1 MIFLKAGIEM
11 KEYKAGIY
19 LRLSREHAEENN
31 SIEAQREITT
41 NYAINN
47 GFKIVKEY
55 QDNGYSGI
63 LNSRPALN
71 EMMIDISRGIINMV
85 IVKDISRL
93 TRNKNKTGWYTEIFF
108 PDNDVRFIS
117 VTEFIDSGERYE
129 IDDTIMLR
137 GIANQY
143 YLTDISK
150 KIIANKKT
158 MKDAGQY
165 VEAHVPYGYK
175 LLEEDKHKI
184 VIDEKV
190 AEVIRL
196 IYDMYIDGKT
206 GMQIAKYLNSKK
218 KRTPSQYLKMK
229 NASTRWSGETI
240 NDILSNPFYSGDT
253 VVNKYI
259 TNYMT
264 KTCKKNKD
272 RSTWIIKE
280 NTHEPIILKEKYKR
294 VQEIKKGKRG
304 KNAIKYEFLLKDLLY
319 CGHCKHKLQYKLYKS
334 ADKTRYLYDS
344 SGFVCGIVYKK
355 KYLCKNK
362 TFVNEKHINSII
374 IEKVKERLS
383 QIKVDKATNK
393 IVDYFKEN
401 SEETKELNKYKNE
414 VQKLDRKKMV
424 LYRKKCEQY
433 ITENEFKEEYTKIK
447 EEISNYQ
454 KKIEKLEKNNNNSIN
469 EKRIKEII
477 NEFQKGKDI
486 NNEFLKE
493 IINRIEVYSNNQ
505 INIIFNL

>member
-1 MIFLKAGIEM
+1 
-11 KEYKAGIY
+11 
-19 LRLSREHAEENN
+19 
-31 SIEAQREITT
+31 
-41 NYAINN
+41 
-47 GFKIVKEY
+47 
-55 QDNGYSGI
+55 
-63 LNSRPALN
+63 
-71 EMMIDISRGIINMV
+71 
-85 IVKDISRL
+85 
-93 TRNKNKTGWYTEIFF
+93 
-108 PDNDVRFIS
+108 
-117 VTEFIDSGERYE
+117 
-129 IDDTIMLR
+129 
-137 GIANQY
+137 
-143 YLTDISK
+143 
-150 KIIANKKT
+150 
-158 MKDAGQY
+158 
-165 VEAHVPYGYK
+165 
-175 LLEEDKHKI
+175 
-184 VIDEKV
+184 
-190 AEVIRL
+190 
-196 IYDMYIDGKT
+196 MYIDGKT
-206 GMQIAKYLNSKK
+206 GTQIAQYLNSKR

-229 NASTRWSGETI
+229 NASTRWSQETI

-280 NTHEPIILKEKYKR
+280 NTHEPIILKEKYKK

-304 KNAIKYEFLLKDLLY
+304 KNTTKYEILLKDLLY

-355 KYLCKNK
+355 KHLCKNK

-454 KKIEKLEKNNNNSIN
+454 KKIEKLEENNNNSIN

-505 INIIFNL
+505 INLIFNL

>member
-1 MIFLKAGIEM
+1 M
-11 KEYKAGIY
+11 KEYRAGIY

-41 NYAINN
+41 NHAIKN

-63 LNSRPALN
+63 LDSRPALN
-71 EMMIDISRGIINMV
+71 EMMIDISRGLINMV

-150 KIIANKKT
+150 KIRANKKA

-165 VEAHVPYGYK
+165 VEAHAPYGYK

-190 AEVIRL
+190 ADVIRI

-206 GMQIAKYLNSKK
+206 GTQIAQYLNSKR

-229 NASTRWSGETI
+229 NASTRWSQETI

-280 NTHEPIILKEKYKR
+280 NTHEPIFLKEKYKK
-294 VQEIKKGKRG
+294 VQEIKKRKRG
-304 KNAIKYEFLLKDLLY
+304 KKATKYEFLLKDLLY

-355 KYLCKNK
+355 KHLCKNK

-374 IEKVKERLS
+374 SEKVKERLS

-414 VQKLDRKKMV
+414 VQKLDRKKMI

-454 KKIEKLEKNNNNSIN
+454 KKIEKLEENNNNIIN
-469 EKRIKEII
+469 EKE
-477 NEFQKGKDI
+477 
-486 NNEFLKE
+486 
-493 IINRIEVYSNNQ
+493 
-505 INIIFNL
+505 

>member
-1 MIFLKAGIEM
+1 M
-11 KEYKAGIY
+11 KEYRAGIY

-41 NYAINN
+41 NHAIKN

-63 LNSRPALN
+63 LDSRPALN
-71 EMMIDISRGIINMV
+71 EMMIDISRGLINMV

-150 KIIANKKT
+150 KIRANKKA

-165 VEAHVPYGYK
+165 VEAHAPYGYK

-190 AEVIRL
+190 ADVIRI

-206 GMQIAKYLNSKK
+206 GTQIAQYLNSKR

-229 NASTRWSGETI
+229 NASTRWSQETI

-280 NTHEPIILKEKYKR
+280 NTHEPIILKEKYKK
-294 VQEIKKGKRG
+294 VQEIKKRKRG
-304 KNAIKYEFLLKDLLY
+304 KKATKYEFLLKDLLY

-355 KYLCKNK
+355 KHLCKNK

-374 IEKVKERLS
+374 SEKVKERLS

-414 VQKLDRKKMV
+414 VQKLDRKKMI

-454 KKIEKLEKNNNNSIN
+454 KKIEKLEENNNNIIN
-469 EKRIKEII
+469 EKE
-477 NEFQKGKDI
+477 
-486 NNEFLKE
+486 
-493 IINRIEVYSNNQ
+493 
-505 INIIFNL
+505 

>member
-1 MIFLKAGIEM
+1 M
-11 KEYKAGIY
+11 KEYRAGIY

-41 NYAINN
+41 NYAIKN

-63 LNSRPALN
+63 LDSRPALN
-71 EMMIDISRGIINMV
+71 EMMIDISRGLINMV

-150 KIIANKKT
+150 KIRANKKA

-165 VEAHVPYGYK
+165 VEAHAPYGYR

-190 AEVIRL
+190 ADVIRL

-206 GMQIAKYLNSKK
+206 GTQIAQYLNSKR

-229 NASTRWSGETI
+229 NASTRWSQETI

-280 NTHEPIILKEKYKR
+280 NTHEPIILKEKYKK

-304 KNAIKYEFLLKDLLY
+304 KNTTKYEFLLKDLLY

-355 KYLCKNK
+355 KHLCKNK
-362 TFVNEKHINSII
+362 TFVNEKHINAII

-454 KKIEKLEKNNNNSIN
+454 KKIEKLEENNKNSIN